1 METENAKTIKKV
13 AYLEHQRSGCLW
25 YRIQNPMTL
34 LEKNGIPTEKIKLD
48 TDVDL
53 SEFQSFQFY
62 GAYPFSMENVLK
74 HLKGKV
80 KIVYDMDDALALID
94 ETNAFYHSVKR
105 DVGSVQQILDYADEV
120 TVSTPLFKDFL
131 KGKTKAKITVVPN
144 SYYPEQWTFKR
155 PEREGIRIG
164 FSGSSTHVPDL
175 IKIIPTI
182 KKLQDKYNVKFLIM
196 GFGQEDYR
204 TWFKQYRYMANE
216 TAVKDLEQLD
226 LLLSEIVFEW
236 IPFVDFERFPDTLTN
251 LSLDIGLCPL
261 NNTAFNNHRSAC
273 KALEYNLAGALCLA
287 SDTIPYQS
295 EPTSVLVGDDE
306 WEQILTFY
314 IENPIKREIMRAT
327 HLAWI
332 KENRDINKQIDLLKS
347 VYVV

>member
-1 METENAKTIKKV
+1 MENQNASKKV

-25 YRIQNPMTL
+25 YRIQNPMEL

-48 TDVDL
+48 TDIDI
-53 SEFQSFQFY
+53 SEFQSIQFY

-74 HLKGKV
+74 YLKGKV

-120 TVSTPLFKDFL
+120 TVSTPMFKEFL
-131 KGKTKAKITVVPN
+131 KGKTNAKITVVPN

-175 IKIIPTI
+175 INIIPTI

-216 TAVKDLEQLD
+216 TAVKDLEKLD

-236 IPFVDFERFPDTLTN
+236 IPFVDFMIYPATLTN
-251 LSLDIGLCPL
+251 LALDIGICPL
-261 NNTAFNNHRSAC
+261 RDTPFNNHRSAC
-273 KALEYNLAGALCLA
+273 KALEYTLSGALALA

-306 WEQILTFY
+306 WEQALTFY
-314 IENPIKREIMRAT
+314 IENPDIRKEKQQSCLT
-327 HLAWI
+327 WI

-347 VYVV
+347 IYVI